1 MNNLRYIIT
10 AVAVFA
16 AGFFLARSPLRLDV
30 LSQVSPTPIP
40 TATPQLISVSML
52 HFGDIMVGRAVA
64 PKIAEGLNPFEKI
77 TVLFKDFDLVIANL
91 EGPITETTDCQKKEI
106 VFHFPPS
113 TAQLLKS
120 NGFSIVNLAN
130 NHGYDCKSIGLAD
143 TKRYLNQAEV
153 GYFGTIAGST
163 DVATRPVN
171 GKSIAFLGADLID
184 PGTER
189 LQAFLDSITAA
200 KKGHDLVVVNAHW
213 GDEYKPLPNMRQQTI
228 GHQIIDAGADLLI
241 GHHPHVIETAEVYKG
256 KAIFYSL
263 GNFVFDQYMP
273 GTKEGLG
280 VGVIEKEK
288 ATHFILYPF
297 DIVGYQPQL
306 KTDDAMLKT
315 CDFVLQNISD
325 HDGCFFDLP
334 R

>member
-1 MNNLRYIIT
+1 MSNLRYIIVALGVFMASFFVTRTSLKIEVSSQAT
-10 AVAVFA
+10 A
-16 AGFFLARSPLRLDV
+16 
-30 LSQVSPTPIP
+30 TPIP
-40 TATPQLISVSML
+40 TPEPWSFSML

-77 TVLFKDFDLVIANL
+77 SVLFDDVDLVVANL

-106 VFHFPPS
+106 VFHFSPS

-120 NGFSIVNLAN
+120 NGFSAVNLAN

-143 TKRYLNQAEV
+143 TKRYLKEADID
-153 GYFGTIAGST
+153 YFGTIAGAE
-163 DVATRPVN
+163 DIATREIE
-171 GKSIAFLGADLID
+171 GKRIALLGADLIA
-184 PGTER
+184 PGPAR
-189 LQAFLDSITAA
+189 LQAFLDSITVA
-200 KKGHDLVVVNAHW
+200 KKVHDYVIVHVHW
-213 GDEYKPLPNMRQQTI
+213 GDEYKPLPNADQRRMGRQI
-228 GHQIIDAGADLLI
+228 VDAGADLII

-280 VGVIEKEK
+280 VGIVQKEN
-288 ATHFILYPF
+288 ATRFTLYPY

-306 KTDDAMLKT
+306 KPQDKMLET
-315 CDFVLQNISD
+315 CGFVLKD
-325 HDGCFFDLP
+325 VPGRDGCFFELE